1 MRFSHLER
9 AAFGVP
15 TIVRPVEQA
24 VVAQEASHHHEQAG
38 AGAEEKQEAEETTVP
53 ASNGTRVDACVHDA
67 MRPVWYWGMQ
77 SSLAK
82 SSHPSAASAATKL
95 QHDHSCRSTTELC
108 SRLITG
114 NRYSTPAAAVAHASK
129 FPGGGLQPAD
139 ATDHP
144 SASSC
149 SSASGA
155 SERQPTPAT
164 FTIADRTYD
173 PTGAAR
179 KKQIEEL
186 KQKRAKRRRGN
197 L

>member
-1 MRFSHLER
+1 
-9 AAFGVP
+9 
-15 TIVRPVEQA
+15 
-24 VVAQEASHHHEQAG
+24 
-38 AGAEEKQEAEETTVP
+38 
-53 ASNGTRVDACVHDA
+53 
-67 MRPVWYWGMQ
+67 MQ
-77 SSLAK
+77 LILAT

-114 NRYSTPAAAVAHASK
+114 NKYSTPAAAVAHASK
-129 FPGGGLQPAD
+129 FPGDGLQPAD
-139 ATDHP
+139 ATDHQ

-179 KKQIEEL
+179 KKKIEEL